1 MDGLAGKVV
10 LVTGGSRGIGAAIAR
25 RLAADGA
32 DVALTYAAAADKAEA
47 VVAGIVAAGGRAE
60 AYRSD
65 AADATAPG
73 QVVTQVVA
81 DFGRLDILVA
91 NAGVF
96 LGGPLDELTLDV
108 YEQTMAVNVRGVFL
122 AAQAAARVMPRG
134 GRLIGIGSCLAE
146 RVPGPGMSLY
156 SASKAALIGLFKGIA
171 RDLGPR
177 GITANLVHPG
187 PTDTDMNP
195 ADSDKAAG
203 QRGLLAV
210 GRYGAATE
218 IAAAV
223 AHLASA
229 EAAYTTGASL
239 YVDGGYTA

>member
-1 MDGLAGKVV
+1 MGALAGKVA

-47 VVAGIVAAGGRAE
+47 VVAEIAAGGRRAR

-65 AADATAPG
+65 AADAVAPG
-73 QVVTQVVA
+73 QAVAKAVA

-91 NAGVF
+91 NAGIF
-96 LGGPLDELTLDV
+96 LAGPIEELTLEA
-108 YEQTMAVNVRGVFL
+108 YEQTMAVNVRAVFL
-122 AAQAAARVMPRG
+122 AAQAAAGVMPRG

-146 RVPGPGMSLY
+146 RVPGPGMALY
-156 SASKAALIGLFKGIA
+156 AASKAALIGLFKGLA

-177 GITANLVHPG
+177 AITANLVHPG

-195 ADSDKAAG
+195 ADSAKAEG

-210 GRYGAATE
+210 GRYGAAAE

-223 AHLASA
+223 AHLASPD
-229 EAAYTTGASL
+229 AAYTTGASL